1 MSSYKDG
8 DKIILHEGAI
18 KYADALISGQ
28 VDLDESLKALIDG
41 SDAPN
46 LVLDSD
52 DYLAQYL
59 DFYKS
64 LLDEEESEA

>member
-1 MSSYKDG
+1 
-8 DKIILHEGAI
+8 
-18 KYADALISGQ
+18 
-28 VDLDESLKALIDG
+28 LKALIDG

-46 LVLDSD
+46 LVLESE